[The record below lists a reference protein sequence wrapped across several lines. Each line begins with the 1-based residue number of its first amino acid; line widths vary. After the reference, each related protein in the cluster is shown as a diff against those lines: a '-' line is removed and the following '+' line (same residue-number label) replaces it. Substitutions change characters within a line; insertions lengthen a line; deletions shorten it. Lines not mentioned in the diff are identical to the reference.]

1 MSTVHIGRMNA
12 LVALS
17 QRRAAAAVAVLVALL
32 FSLPFVAPVH
42 RYPLT
47 TFDSELISAGILA
60 VAMVVAAIAGRARM
74 SVGWPLPTITLLLVG
89 FAAAQYM
96 LGMLHYTFSFTSLLL
111 YLCAFF
117 SAYLLGRWLVA
128 SDRRARAVQAI
139 CVGLVIGG
147 LLSVVV
153 QFLQVLDVQALPT
166 WLVFPSMGKNS
177 ARRPFG
183 NLAQPNHLAT
193 YLIWATVAAMYLL
206 RGPALKG
213 PLLAAAGAL
222 LLGLAL
228 TGSRMGSLFGL
239 LLLGLALTRNA
250 LSPGPLRDRARLAIV
265 LAVGYAIGLIMTR
278 YLLVDATG
286 TMATAVERYAEGSFG
301 QRLSMWSDALRI
313 AGEYPWL
320 GVGVGEYGGAQYL
333 LARPD
338 PDLLATNNPHNLILH
353 IAAEVGVPVAL
364 AIVVIVG
371 WWCWQRTSAW
381 TRDSAGLTALV
392 LILFLLAHSML
403 EYPLWHLHFLVAMAL
418 LVGVAEPAGSA
429 RAARHV
435 RSRLIFAP
443 IGVAALCAVFVMND
457 DYDAIAPVWQDYLQD
472 QRGARPHGPEMI
484 AVIVGLKDVTYFK
497 PQMERLYVDLFPVA
511 HQQGAENLEVSA
523 RVLTRLGDVEVIR
536 RHIELLLQAGRIE
549 ETYPHIAR
557 LKVFAGPYYPIV
569 REQIEQAIAQN
580 GAALDPFRRQLAEP

>member
-320 GVGVGEYGGAQYL
+320 GVGV
-333 LARPD
+333 
-338 PDLLATNNPHNLILH
+338 
-353 IAAEVGVPVAL
+353 
-364 AIVVIVG
+364 
-371 WWCWQRTSAW
+371 
-381 TRDSAGLTALV
+381 
-392 LILFLLAHSML
+392 
-403 EYPLWHLHFLVAMAL
+403 
-418 LVGVAEPAGSA
+418 
-429 RAARHV
+429 
-435 RSRLIFAP
+435 
-443 IGVAALCAVFVMND
+443 
-457 DYDAIAPVWQDYLQD
+457 
-472 QRGARPHGPEMI
+472 
-484 AVIVGLKDVTYFK
+484 
-497 PQMERLYVDLFPVA
+497 
-511 HQQGAENLEVSA
+511 
-523 RVLTRLGDVEVIR
+523 
-536 RHIELLLQAGRIE
+536 
-549 ETYPHIAR
+549 
-557 LKVFAGPYYPIV
+557 
-569 REQIEQAIAQN
+569 
-580 GAALDPFRRQLAEP
+580 